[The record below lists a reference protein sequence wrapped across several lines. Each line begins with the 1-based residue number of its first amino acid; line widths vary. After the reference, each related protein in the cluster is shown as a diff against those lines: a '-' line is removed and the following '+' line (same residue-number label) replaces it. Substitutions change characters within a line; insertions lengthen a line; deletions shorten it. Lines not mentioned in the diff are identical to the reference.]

1 MSRKLLLVGS
11 ASVHTYN
18 FLKLVKSFFDEIIL
32 VTPTETDFTDEKVAR
47 KYVVNTSL
55 RHPLRYFG
63 AMRQFRQILR
73 QERPDVIHVQ
83 QMVTYDY
90 LLLKANRKTRIPVV
104 STAWGSDILINPKKG
119 WIYARMVRYCIEN
132 SDHLTA
138 DAHFIAEEMQKMTH
152 KSLQVTVANFGIDLP
167 ETLPEAKENIVYSNR
182 LHNKLYR
189 IDEVIRAFARF
200 AQTASGQGWTLVI
213 GATGSETD
221 ALRKLVEELHLQNSV
236 QFVGWVDKAV
246 NQQWYSRAKIWISLP
261 ESDAT
266 AISLL
271 EAMSNGCIPVVTDL
285 PATREWI
292 TDQDN
297 GLLVRD
303 VEHFQLSDALAL
315 DYLHLSSYNRTLIE
329 REATKQANS
338 LKFIEIYKSLL

>member
-18 FLKLVKSFFDEIIL
+18 FLKLVKNFFDEIIM
-32 VTPTETDFTDEKVAR
+32 VTETENDFTDEKIAR

-55 RHPLRYFG
+55 RNPLRYFG
-63 AMRQFRQILR
+63 AVRQFRQILR
-73 QERPDVIHVQ
+73 QERPDIIHVQ
-83 QMVTYDY
+83 QIGTYNY
-90 LLLKANRKTRIPVV
+90 LLLKANRQNRIPVV

-138 DAHFIAEEMQKMTH
+138 DAHFMAEEMQKMTH
-152 KSLQVTVANFGIDLP
+152 KPLQVTVANFGIELP
-167 ETLPEAKENIVYSNR
+167 EKLPEKKENIVYSNR

-189 IDEVIRAFARF
+189 IDEVIRSFARF
-200 AQTASGQGWTLVI
+200 AQTSSGQGWTLVI

-221 ALRKLVEELHLQNSV
+221 ALKKLVEELHLQNIV

-266 AISLL
+266 AISML

-315 DYLHLSSYNRTLIE
+315 DYRHLSSHNRTLIE

-338 LKFIEIYKSLL
+338 LKFIKIYKSLL